1 MKTKHFLTVLFLMC
15 SITFYSQENNKEKIK
30 ALKIAYITN
39 DLNLSSSEAEKFWP
53 IYNAFDEKQF
63 DIRMVKMRKIRQE
76 LKSKPL
82 ENFSDAES
90 NVILNQLDNLEN
102 ESFQNRKKLAADL
115 RKIISP
121 VKMLQLKQAEDD
133 FNKSLLKQYRKRN

>member
-1 MKTKHFLTVLFLMC
+1 MKTKQI
-15 SITFYSQENNKEKIK
+15 ITLLLLLSNLAFYGQEEKKEKIK
-30 ALKIAYITN
+30 ALKIAFITK

-63 DIRMVKMRKIRQE
+63 ELRMIKMRKIRAE

-82 ENFSDAES
+82 ESFSEAEA
-90 NVILNQLDNLEN
+90 NALLTQIDNIEEETL
-102 ESFQNRKKLAADL
+102 QNRRKLIVDL

-121 VKMLQLKQAEDD
+121 LKILKLKQAEDN
-133 FNKSLLKQYRKRN
+133 FNKTLLKQYKNRN